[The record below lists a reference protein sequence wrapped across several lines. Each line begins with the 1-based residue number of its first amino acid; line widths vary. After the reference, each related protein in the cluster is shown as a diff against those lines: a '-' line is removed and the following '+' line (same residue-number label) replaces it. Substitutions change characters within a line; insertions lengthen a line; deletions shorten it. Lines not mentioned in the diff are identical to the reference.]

1 MKFIKVH
8 DLYGNTVLVNLEK
21 VAAIRT
27 DDKSELTQIAYCDGM
42 FGLCKETVQK
52 LADLILGN

>member
-27 DDKSELTQIAYCDGM
+27 DDKSE
-42 FGLCKETVQK
+42 
-52 LADLILGN
+52 

>member
-27 DDKSELTQIAYCDGM
+27 DDKSDLTQIVYCGGT